1 MKRKVTSIE
10 SSKAKPMASIDIEE
24 ARRELRNLVI
34 IDEEEPPQ
42 ETVCVKEATSMRRIV
57 ITVLGT
63 KDKPHGKPH
72 IDFLLHPG
80 VTAGQILDRLKLKD
94 YVLFTLPNPIHYLH
108 LGSPAVAN
116 TVAMLRAVINFKD
129 EEEVYSQLMEGHGVI
144 AVPSSKAKAYIQ
156 HILNV
161 KHPLLESTTR

>member
-1 MKRKVTSIE
+1 MKRKVTSTE
-10 SSKAKPMASIDIEE
+10 SSKDKPVASIDIEE
-24 ARRELRNLVI
+24 ARRELRKFVEE
-34 IDEEEPPQ
+34 DEEPPQ
-42 ETVCVKEATSMRRIV
+42 EKVCVKEATSMKRIV

-80 VTAGQILDRLKLKD
+80 ITAGQILDHLKLKD
-94 YVLFTLPNPIHYLH
+94 YVLFPLPNPFHYLH

-129 EEEVYSQLMEGHGVI
+129 EEEVDSQLIEGHGVI
-144 AVPSSKAKAYIQ
+144 AVPSSKAKAYIR
-156 HILNV
+156 HIV
-161 KHPLLESTTR
+161 YGSF